1 MNTEKLLHF
10 GKIFRQVKKNAT
22 TGIIFDKASG
32 KPVAKKIKEKTMKYL
47 RGP

>member
-22 TGIIFDKASG
+22 AGIFDKASG
-32 KPVAKKIKEKTMKYL
+32 ILAAKKLKENTMKYL